1 MASLNKVIIMG
12 NLTRDIELRYMPS
25 GSPVADFGLAMN
37 RKYTGSDGAKKE
49 DVTFV
54 TITCFGKTAELC
66 SQYLSKGRQALIE
79 GRLKFDQWEAKDGSG
94 KRSKLKVVAERVT
107 FIGGRNDDGAHGG
120 QTRNPAQQDRDAR
133 GGFTPDEDDV
143 PF

>member
-1 MASLNKVIIMG
+1 
-12 NLTRDIELRYMPS
+12 MPS

-37 RKYTGSDGAKKE
+37 RKFKGNDGAMKE

-54 TITCFGKTAELC
+54 DITCFGKTAELC

-79 GRLKFDQWEAKDGSG
+79 GHLKFEQWEDKNGGG

-107 FIGGRNDDGAHGG
+107 FIGGGGKEGGETSKPQKRAEPRFEPDDEG
-120 QTRNPAQQDRDAR
+120 
-133 GGFTPDEDDV
+133 V